1 MEIGDVASG
10 IDLQL
15 RKALY
20 QLLDFKIAEDENKIW
35 IKPFLIANVE
45 YTELFPS
52 ENKVYAYTPQ
62 GYIFK
67 REMKLAR
74 LRHPRLIRFRP
85 DKQPTPQDVGLN
97 QIPENALLK
106 GVNYETLISSK
117 NSN

>member
-35 IKPFLIANVE
+35 IKPLLIANVE

-52 ENKVYAYTPQ
+52 ENKVYRYTPQ
-62 GYIFK
+62 GYIETAK
-67 REMKLAR
+67 TNLVR
-74 LRHPRLIRFRP
+74 LRHPRLLRFRP

-97 QIPENALLK
+97 QIPENTLLRGK
-106 GVNYETLISSK
+106 NYENQNISPI
-117 NSN
+117 